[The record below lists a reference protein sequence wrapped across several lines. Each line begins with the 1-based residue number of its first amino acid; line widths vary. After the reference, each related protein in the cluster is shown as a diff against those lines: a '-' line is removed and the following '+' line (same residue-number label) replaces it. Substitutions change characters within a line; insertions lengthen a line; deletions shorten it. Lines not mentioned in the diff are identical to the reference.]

1 MKILKRILTVVIIIG
16 LLVWAGITLMN
27 NKKKS
32 EEEISIVAKQNDSIA
47 VNIAQVSYE
56 KINSDYVANGTF
68 LPLQELMLT
77 SEAPGKVVRLLVREG
92 EKVKAGQTL
101 AVIRGDAQSV
111 DLSTAEAAYQN
122 ALKDNQRFEKALE
135 SGGVTQQ
142 QVDMSRLQLKNA
154 KAQVDQARIRMGDT
168 NVKSSIDGIVNQRMI
183 ETGTFVS
190 PGMPMFEI
198 VDISG
203 LKLRVEINENQVV
216 NYNEGDT
223 ISIKAAVR
231 PDEKYEGTIKFIA
244 SKATASLNF
253 PVEIHLNNIE
263 ENQLK
268 AGMYGTAIFSSGEK
282 GERSKPVLVI
292 PRESFVGGLNNS
304 EVFVLNDDNTVHLTK
319 VSIGRNLGKK
329 VEILSGLDEGQ
340 KIVTS
345 GQINLTDG
353 ALVRIMN

>member
-1 MKILKRILTVVIIIG
+1 MKVLKNILTVVVIVA
-16 LLVWAGITLMN
+16 LVVWAGITLMN

-32 EEEISIVAKQNDSIA
+32 EEEISIVARQNDSIA
-47 VNIAQVSYE
+47 VNVAQVSYQ
-56 KINSDYVANGTF
+56 KINAEYVANGTF

-77 SEAPGKVVRLLVREG
+77 SEAPGKVMKLLVKEG
-92 EKVKAGQTL
+92 DRVKAGQTL
-101 AVIRGDAQSV
+101 AIIRGDAQSV

-122 ALKDNQRFEKALE
+122 AVKDNQRMEQALE

-142 QVDMSRLQLKNA
+142 QVDMSRLQLQNA
-154 KAQVDQARIRMGDT
+154 KAQVEQARIRMGDT
-168 NVKSSIDGIVNQRMI
+168 NVKSGINGIVNQRMI

-216 NYNEGDT
+216 NYHVGDT
-223 ISIKAAVR
+223 ISVKATVR
-231 PDEKYEGTIKFIA
+231 PDEKFEGIIQFIA

-263 ENQLK
+263 ENNLK
-268 AGMYGTAIFSSGEK
+268 AGMYGTAIFSSSEK
-282 GERSKPVLVI
+282 ADRTKPVLTI
-292 PRESFVGGLNNS
+292 PREAFVGGLNNS
-304 EVFVLNDDNTVHLTK
+304 EVFVVNEDQTVHLTK
-319 VSIGRNLGKK
+319 VSIGRNFGEQI
-329 VEILSGLDEGQ
+329 EIAGGLSEGQ
-340 KIVTS
+340 TIVTS